1 MYRTEQQTK
10 MQVKNDD
17 LTGPLPQYADLEDRT
32 HKMPKNIRMYSD
44 LDFIGYF
51 KAEVSNDP

>member
-1 MYRTEQQTK
+1 